1 MIDFYLSFLF
11 FGIAKAFKHDI
22 LFSGGEGMKNI
33 LKKCSILLVFIC
45 SIVLFG
51 MTNVHAE
58 GTYTMHIDANG
69 GIEGKDFKD
78 TIVLEEDE
86 NYPVSGMNE
95 DFLKAPDGKAFSTIE
110 IINADGEVE
119 SYADSVLLWGA
130 DFFDNQTLKFYW
142 GDAVSDINIDLDIPK
157 AGDSTDTPIDEYG
170 NYEFESQ
177 TNKPNMTIDTGYESS
192 VLSLYWIDKD
202 SYMEEAGYYEKPY
215 IGTFEGGN
223 KYYAFVEL
231 HNLSSKEF
239 GFAKADAMNIK
250 VNGQPAKV
258 SNVNSYGSMIS
269 MTIEVEIESTHEV
282 IEGADQ
288 TYVVDNNKEATFRI
302 DADYSLFKDGGKV
315 YVDDNLVDSS
325 NYTSKEG
332 STIITLL
339 KSFVDTLAPGSHTL
353 KVQFNDDSVA
363 TTSFTVA
370 NMPEEKTEAIAIPNT
385 TINGPETIDNIVL
398 YVFMLA
404 LGLFG
409 LGGTVILNKN
419 N

>member
-58 GTYTMHIDANG
+58 ETFTITIDPNG
-69 GIEGKDFKD
+69 GIEGKNFQS
-78 TIVLEEDE
+78 TIVLVDGA
-86 NYPVSGMNE
+86 NQAVSGLDE
-95 DFLKAPDGKAFSTIE
+95 DFLKAPEGKGFAGIE
-110 IINADGEVE
+110 MIDKNGEVVGI
-119 SYADSVLLWGA
+119 ADSVLLWG
-130 DFFDNQTLKFYW
+130 DSEHEDMTLKFHW
-142 GDAVSDINIDLDIPK
+142 GDFISDIGLNVKYPNV
-157 AGDSTDTPIDEYG
+157 GDETTTPEDEYG
-170 NYEFESQ
+170 YYDTNQQ
-177 TNKPNMTIDTGYESS
+177 TNKPVVTANSDYDFE
-192 VLSLYWIDKD
+192 VQYVEWVDKD
-202 SYMEEAGYYEKPY
+202 SFNEEYEYYEDPY
-215 IGTFEGGN
+215 IGTFESGN
-223 KYYAFVEL
+223 KYYLCVDLYNNSLNYAFDIDSL
-231 HNLSSKEF
+231 
-239 GFAKADAMNIK
+239 NIT
-250 VNGQPAKV
+250 VNGEKANVYKV
-258 SNVNSYGSMIS
+258 VGYSTYMSI
-269 MTIEVEIESTHEV
+269 TLEIELEGTTREV